1 MLIKISWNWEKYI
14 LVPKRTTNNQENKK
28 LTIYT
33 PKKKKKSFMW
43 GLCLI
48 MLWKVEL
55 MEINK
60 FNFMYLCY

>member
-33 PKKKKKSFMW
+33 PKKKKKA
-43 GLCLI
+43 LC
-48 MLWKVEL
+48 ED
-55 MEINK
+55 
-60 FNFMYLCY
+60 YA

>member
-33 PKKKKKSFMW
+33 PKKKKKK
-43 GLCLI
+43 LYVRI
-48 MLWKVEL
+48 MLNYAMKSWTYG
-55 MEINK
+55 NQ
-60 FNFMYLCY
+60 